1 MAWVSLILLALVV
14 WAACGGVIAVGRRV
28 SSMQT
33 TLIVHLFAA
42 AAFAFAAGV
51 AHRLL
56 APNFDAVTRAAA
68 MTSLI
73 VALDALVVAPLFERS
88 YAMFRSLLGTWIPFV
103 AIFVARWAAGL
114 VA

>member
-42 AAFAFAAGV
+42 AAFAFAAGG
-51 AHRLL
+51 
-56 APNFDAVTRAAA
+56 
-68 MTSLI
+68 
-73 VALDALVVAPLFERS
+73 RS
-88 YAMFRSLLGTWIPFV
+88 
-103 AIFVARWAAGL
+103 
-114 VA
+114 